1 MTQLVWLLGLIVLS
15 QISGC
20 ASLLTSTGNVDDQ
33 IDHWLSQQEYG
44 KALALVADLRESP
57 SPKISNLQETQDK
70 INVQVA
76 GYEQHVIAKAESAVA
91 VGDWGAAFDLYRD
104 ALSRL
109 PDSTRLQQGEQ
120 QLIRRHAEYVEMLE
134 LDRVIAKGEWMLK
147 ELEVSKLADAKN
159 PHSWFGQ
166 YSLNRRI
173 GSANE
178 LALDL
183 AERGKRA
190 LEDRD
195 LTLAKRVLPLALN
208 LSNASEIEALNS
220 RFQEI
225 LKEEEL
231 RTLNEQTRI
240 AEAQVAEEEIRG
252 ERQEKKQRSAIN
264 SQEQNKTVP
273 LMANGQ
279 EQKKAALL
287 MADFRKACHEKDFV
301 QAQRLM
307 SRLEKHG
314 VDDEEF
320 EELSKELA
328 SDVARHVRH
337 LIKIGVIHYSQQQY
351 DEALNVW
358 KQAAVLDPKNEQLTA
373 RIKRV
378 KRVIGNLQNLRT
390 KSGATQ

>member
-1 MTQLVWLLGLIVLS
+1 MKRLAWLLGVLVLG

-20 ASLLTSTGNVDDQ
+20 ASLLTSTGNTDDQ
-33 IDHWLSQQEYG
+33 IDRWLSQQEYG
-44 KALALVADLRESP
+44 KAAALVADLKESP
-57 SPKISNLQETQDK
+57 SPKIGNLQETQEK
-70 INVQVA
+70 INAQITS
-76 GYEQHVIAKAESAVA
+76 YEQHIIAKAEGAAA

-120 QLIRRHAEYVEMLE
+120 QLIRRHAEYAAMLD
-134 LDRVIAKGEWMLK
+134 LDRLIAKGEWVLK
-147 ELEVSKLADAKN
+147 ELEIGKLAEAKN
-159 PHSWFGQ
+159 PHSWLGQ

-183 AERGKRA
+183 AKHGKRA
-190 LEDRD
+190 LEQGD

-208 LSNASEIEALNS
+208 LSNAGEIEALNS
-220 RFQEI
+220 RLQEM
-225 LKEEEL
+225 LKEEDV
-231 RTLNEQTRI
+231 RTLSEQTRI
-240 AEAQVAEEEIRG
+240 AEAQAAEKERG
-252 ERQEKKQRSAIN
+252 ERQEKKQRPADS
-264 SQEQNKTVP
+264 SQAQKKIAP
-273 LMANGQ
+273 SMANGQ

-287 MADFRKACHEKDFV
+287 MADFRKACQEKDFV

-314 VDDEEF
+314 VADQEF
-320 EELSKELA
+320 EELSKELT
-328 SDVARHVRH
+328 SDIAKHVRH

-358 KQAAVLDPKNEQLTA
+358 KQAQVLDPKNEQLTA

-378 KRVIGNLQNLRT
+378 QRVMGNLQKLRT
-390 KSGATQ
+390 KSGAAQ

>member
-1 MTQLVWLLGLIVLS
+1 MKRLVWLLGILVLG

-20 ASLLTSTGNVDDQ
+20 ASLLTSTRNADDQ
-33 IDHWLSQQEYG
+33 IDRWLSQQEYG
-44 KALALVADLRESP
+44 KAAALVADLRESP
-57 SPKISNLQETQDK
+57 FPKISNLQETQEK
-70 INVQVA
+70 INVQITS
-76 GYEQHVIAKAESAVA
+76 YEQHVIAKAEGAAA
-91 VGDWGAAFDLYRD
+91 VGDWGAAFDLYHD

-120 QLIRRHAEYVEMLE
+120 QLIRRHAEYVAMLE
-134 LDRVIAKGEWMLK
+134 LDRLIAKGEWVLK
-147 ELEVSKLADAKN
+147 ELEISKLAEAKN

-178 LALDL
+178 LALEL
-183 AERGKRA
+183 AKHGKRA
-190 LEDRD
+190 LEHGD

-220 RFQEI
+220 RFQEM

-231 RTLNEQTRI
+231 RTLSDQTRI
-240 AEAQVAEEEIRG
+240 AEAQAAEEERRG
-252 ERQEKKQRSAIN
+252 ERQEKKQQPADS
-264 SQEQNKTVP
+264 SQEQKKIAP
-273 LMANGQ
+273 SMAKGQ

-287 MADFRKACHEKDFV
+287 MADFRKACQEKDFV

-314 VDDEEF
+314 VADQEF
-320 EELSKELA
+320 EELSKELT

-358 KQAAVLDPKNEQLTA
+358 KQAQVLDPKNEQLTA

-378 KRVIGNLQNLRT
+378 QRVMGNLQKLRT